1 MNIKHF
7 QFHNQPNY
15 MKKILL
21 TTILLL
27 ALSSTS
33 QAQFKEAAQ
42 LATLS
47 PTILVIRA
55 DMENY
60 KKSHYM
66 LSTITY
72 MGSYMIL
79 ESKWKAAL
87 LTLLVGAA
95 KELVYDAMLGRGEPL
110 WVDMQWNTLGVAQ
123 GVAFTVSLKF

>member
-1 MNIKHF
+1 
-7 QFHNQPNY
+7 
-15 MKKILL
+15 MKSFLL
-21 TTILLL
+21 TIAIFFTLN
-27 ALSSTS
+27 STVS
-33 QAQFKEAAQ
+33 AQLKEAAQ

-47 PTILVIRA
+47 PTILVIQS

-87 LTLLVGAA
+87 LTILLGAT

-110 WVDMQWNTLGVAQ
+110 WEDMQWNTLGTAQ
-123 GVAFTVSLKF
+123 GVVFSVSLRF

>member
-1 MNIKHF
+1 
-7 QFHNQPNY
+7 
-15 MKKILL
+15 MKKTLL
-21 TTILLL
+21 TIIMLLG
-27 ALSSTS
+27 LSSAS
-33 QAQFKEAAQ
+33 QAQLREAAQ

-72 MGSYMIL
+72 MGSYMVL

-87 LTLLVGAA
+87 LTLLVGAT

-123 GVAFTVSLKF
+123 GAVFTLSLQF

>member
-1 MNIKHF
+1 
-7 QFHNQPNY
+7 
-15 MKKILL
+15 MKTYLL
-21 TTILLL
+21 SIAFLFMLN
-27 ALSSTS
+27 STAN
-33 QAQFKEAAQ
+33 AQLKEAVQ

-47 PTILVIRA
+47 PTILVIRS

-87 LTLLVGAA
+87 LTIMLGAT
-95 KELVYDAMLGRGEPL
+95 KELVYDSFLRRGEPL
-110 WVDMQWNTLGVAQ
+110 WVDMKWNTLGVGQ
-123 GVAFTVSLKF
+123 GVLFSVSLNF